1 MVNVDTRPASI
12 KPNSQRLNYNTS
24 LLPANEQLPYPVT
37 VQRGLLSTLSQQ
49 VSECAPAYRYA
60 VIVDGTVFAQ
70 HDENLKR
77 GFPSDRTLFL
87 TVPPGEGEKTREQ
100 WARLTDALLDWGAGR
115 DTTIVAVGGGV
126 VCDLAGFVAA
136 TFMRG
141 VPVVQVPTTL
151 LAMVDASVGG
161 KTGVDTAAGK
171 NLVGAFHNPS
181 AVIVDPNVLATL
193 PLPVFRSG
201 LAEMIKHGVLASE
214 LYFDALN
221 RVLPDLSGDNP
232 VHVDVLTELIA
243 DSIGIKAQVVI
254 EDEREGGIRQTLNFG
269 HTIAHAIEQ
278 QAGYSMLHGDAVAI
292 GMIVEAEISVLLGIA
307 DASVVQRVRDAVAR
321 AGLPITVPAGLNVE
335 VVLAATYGD
344 KKARGGVARYAL
356 PERIGAMTIGDGA
369 WSVGVADEVART
381 ALQRHV

>member
-1 MVNVDTRPASI
+1 MVNLDAARVAGALNSSLPNASA
-12 KPNSQRLNYNTS
+12 PV
-24 LLPANEQLPYPVT
+24 LPANGQLAYPVI

-49 VSECAPAYRYA
+49 VSECASAYRYA
-60 VIVDGTVFAQ
+60 VIVDSTVFSR
-70 HDENLKR
+70 HGDTLKR

-87 TVPPGEGEKTREQ
+87 TVPPGEREKTREQ

-141 VPVVQVPTTL
+141 VPIVQVPTTL

-214 LYFDALN
+214 SYFDALN
-221 RVLPDLSGDNP
+221 RALPALASENP
-232 VHVDVLTELIA
+232 AHVETLTELIA
-243 DSIGIKAQVVI
+243 DSIGIKARVVI
-254 EDEREGGIRQTLNFG
+254 EDEREGGLRQTLNFG

-278 QAGYSMLHGDAVAI
+278 QVGYDMLHGDAVAV
-292 GMIVEAEISVLLGIA
+292 GMIVETEISTLLGIA
-307 DASVVQRVRDAVAR
+307 DASVGQRLRDAVTR
-321 AGLPITVPAGLNVE
+321 AGLPVTVPAGLDLE

-344 KKARGGVARYAL
+344 KKARSGVARYAL

-369 WSVGVADEVART
+369 WSVGVANEIARA
-381 ALQRHV
+381 ALQRHA

>member
-1 MVNVDTRPASI
+1 MVTLDASRVSGELNSNH
-12 KPNSQRLNYNTS
+12 PN
-24 LLPANEQLPYPVT
+24 ANASMLAADGQLPYPVI
-37 VQRGLLSTLSQQ
+37 VQRGLLSALSQQ

-60 VIVDGTVFAQ
+60 VIVDSTVFTK
-70 HDENLKR
+70 HGELLKR

-87 TVPPGEGEKTREQ
+87 TVPPGEREKTREQ

-136 TFMRG
+136 TFLRG

-161 KTGVDTAAGK
+161 KTGVDTIAGK

-214 LYFDALN
+214 SYFDALD
-221 RVLPDLSGDNP
+221 RALPELSGENP
-232 VHVDVLTELIA
+232 AQVEALTELIA
-243 DSIGIKAQVVI
+243 DSIGIKAKVVI
-254 EDEREGGIRQTLNFG
+254 EDEREGGLRQTLNFG

-278 QAGYSMLHGDAVAI
+278 QAGYDMLHGDAVAI
-292 GMIVEAEISVLLGIA
+292 GMIVEAEISTLLGIA
-307 DASVVQRVRDAVAR
+307 DASVGQRVRDAVRR
-321 AGLPITVPAGLNVE
+321 AGLPVTVPAGLDLE
-335 VVLAATYGD
+335 LVVAATYAD

-356 PERIGAMTIGDGA
+356 PERIGAMAIGDGA
-369 WSVGVADEVART
+369 WSVGVSNEVARA
-381 ALQRHV
+381 ALQRHA

>member
-1 MVNVDTRPASI
+1 MVNPDASRVSDEPKSNTMNINAPVLPASG
-12 KPNSQRLNYNTS
+12 
-24 LLPANEQLPYPVT
+24 QLPYPVI

-60 VIVDGTVFAQ
+60 VIVDSTVFT
-70 HDENLKR
+70 HHSEVLKR

-87 TVPPGEGEKTREQ
+87 TVPPGEREKTREQ

-141 VPVVQVPTTL
+141 VPIVQVPTTL

-161 KTGVDTAAGK
+161 KTGVDTLAGK

-181 AVIVDPNVLATL
+181 AVIVDPDVLVSL

-201 LAEMIKHGVLASE
+201 LAEMIKHGVLSSE
-214 LYFDALN
+214 SYFDALV
-221 RVLPDLSGDNP
+221 RALPELSGESP
-232 VHVDVLTELIA
+232 AHVEALTELIA
-243 DSIGIKAQVVI
+243 DSIGIKAKVVI

-278 QAGYSMLHGDAVAI
+278 QAGYDMLHGDAVAI
-292 GMIVEAEISVLLGIA
+292 GMIVETEIASLLGIA

-321 AGLPITVPAGLNVE
+321 AGLPVSVPAGTDLE

-369 WSVGVADEVART
+369 WSVGVSDDVARA
-381 ALQRHV
+381 ALQAHA

>member
-1 MVNVDTRPASI
+1 VVNLDGARVAGELNSSH
-12 KPNSQRLNYNTS
+12 PNANAALM
-24 LLPANEQLPYPVT
+24 PANGQLPYPVI

-60 VIVDGTVFAQ
+60 VIADRTVFTY
-70 HDENLKR
+70 HGDILER

-87 TVPPGEGEKTREQ
+87 TVPPGEREKTREQ

-141 VPVVQVPTTL
+141 VPIVQVPTTL

-181 AVIVDPNVLATL
+181 AVIVDPNVLGSL

-214 LYFDALN
+214 SYFEALN
-221 RVLPDLSGDNP
+221 RALPELSGENP
-232 VHVDVLTELIA
+232 AHVAALTQLIA
-243 DSIGIKAQVVI
+243 DSIGIKAKVVI
-254 EDEREGGIRQTLNFG
+254 EDEREGGRRQTLNFG

-278 QAGYSMLHGDAVAI
+278 QAGYDMLHGDAVAI
-292 GMIVEAEISVLLGIA
+292 GMIVETEISTLLGIA
-307 DASVVQRVRDAVAR
+307 DASVGQRVRDAVTR
-321 AGLPITVPAGLNVE
+321 AGLPLTVPAEIDLE

-356 PERIGAMTIGDGA
+356 PERIGTMTIGDGA
-369 WSVGVADEVART
+369 WSVGVANEVARA
-381 ALQRHV
+381 ALQRHA

>member
-1 MVNVDTRPASI
+1 MVDSDPSRGLGG
-12 KPNSQRLNYNTS
+12 PNSQDLIVSASMLR
-24 LLPANEQLPYPVT
+24 ANEKLPYPVT
-37 VQRGLLSTLSQQ
+37 VQRGLLSTLSQL
-49 VSECAPAYRYA
+49 VSDCAPAYRYA
-60 VIVDGTVFAQ
+60 VIVDSTVFTQ
-70 HDENLKR
+70 HRELFKR
-77 GFPSDRTLFL
+77 GFPSHRTLFL
-87 TVPPGEGEKTREQ
+87 MVPPGEREKTREQ
-100 WARLTDALLDWGAGR
+100 WARLTDALLEWGAGR

-214 LYFDALN
+214 SYFEALN
-221 RVLPDLSGDNP
+221 GALPELSGSTP
-232 VHVDVLTELIA
+232 AHVDALTELIA
-243 DSIGIKAQVVI
+243 DSIGIKAKVVI

-278 QAGYSMLHGDAVAI
+278 QAGYDMLHGDAVAI
-292 GMIVEAEISVLLGIA
+292 GMIVETEISSLLGIA
-307 DASVVQRVRDAVAR
+307 DASVVHRVRDAVAR
-321 AGLPITVPAGLNVE
+321 ARLPVSVPPGLDLE

-356 PERIGAMTIGDGA
+356 PERIGAMTLGDGA
-369 WSVGVADEVART
+369 WSVGVSDEIARA
-381 ALQRHV
+381 ALQRHA